1 MAYNNG
7 LLNFGDSYVEV
18 GYDNE
23 DYSVDKAQI
32 VEKDGTVHELG
43 GGGSSD
49 FSTASVTIDNTTRT
63 SINCAV
69 PVISE
74 ELQGVCKALRRITGE
89 DYMTISVPLYKGKA
103 LLMFQDGTIS
113 VTGAIDGSL
122 GGGAFV
128 VTGDGSITIS

>member
-1 MAYNNG
+1 MVKNYGIHDEWKDLNKVNDIDIKSIDGVIDSIKVNG
-7 LLNFGDSYVEV
+7 E
-18 GYDNE
+18 E
-23 DYSVDKAQI
+23 A
-32 VEKDGTVHELG
+32 G

-49 FSTASVTIDNTTRT
+49 FSTATVTIDNTTRT

-74 ELQGVCKALRRITGE
+74 ELEGACKAIARITGE
-89 DYMTISVPLYKGKA
+89 DYLVNTVPLYKGKA
-103 LLMFQDGTIS
+103 LLMFQGGTIS

-128 VTGDGSITIS
+128 VTGDGSITIA